1 MFDNAVRS
9 VLAVLLQ
16 AFNTETTE
24 NHGGA
29 RSGSDDE
36 SPQAVLQQPRME
48 IEWLLSRTR
57 LMEPEF
63 GPPDSRCLRCGSMIR
78 PAAPV
83 G

>member
-1 MFDNAVRS
+1 MFDNAARS

-16 AFNTETTE
+16 AFNTENTK
-24 NHGGA
+24 NHGEP
-29 RSGSDDE
+29 RSSSDGK

-48 IEWLLSRTR
+48 IEWRLSRTR